1 MATDAHVTQASQASH
16 GGTPSFSRFFSW
28 VRKWPWRRTPSS
40 SARRRKASPS
50 QPGKRSS
57 KSKETPET
65 QTLWPNERLFVV
77 DRLWGDDHTVPGG
90 TAYIKTLLPLLNLSK
105 EKSLLLLGA
114 GLGGMGRAMVEETG
128 VWVSG
133 LEHDRELAAIG
144 KNMAA
149 RSGMKKRAPVIYK
162 DFNTLKLKPRSFNAI
177 VSFESIHPVEDKAA
191 LFATLDAAL
200 RPLGEL
206 LFTDLVLPDA
216 TEPDAAVLDWLRN
229 EPHTPHPNR
238 ASEIFQHLKAM
249 DFDVR
254 PPENITADYR
264 RRVLQGWSVFLGA
277 TNKAELSTISQA
289 VIEECAFWA
298 RRISAIDSGGLQVY
312 KFHAIKKADR
322 RPPPPL

>member
-1 MATDAHVTQASQASH
+1 M
-16 GGTPSFSRFFSW
+16 
-28 VRKWPWRRTPSS
+28 RKWPWRRAPSS
-40 SARRRKASPS
+40 PGPRRRKPPS
-50 QPGKRSS
+50 TQAEKRSTQS
-57 KSKETPET
+57 KKTPKA
-65 QTLWPNERLFVV
+65 QTLWPNERLFIV

-144 KNMAA
+144 KNMAI
-149 RSGMKKRAPVIYK
+149 RSGMKKRAPVTYK
-162 DFNTLKLKPRSFNAI
+162 DFNALKLKPRSFNAV
-177 VSFESIHPVEDKAA
+177 VSFESMHPVSDKAA
-191 LFATLDAAL
+191 LFAALGTAL
-200 RPLGEL
+200 RPQGEL
-206 LFTDLVLPDA
+206 LFTELVLSEA
-216 TEPDAAVLDWLRN
+216 TEPNAAVLDWLRS
-229 EPHTPHPNR
+229 EPHSPHPSR
-238 ASEIFQHLKAM
+238 ASEIFQHLKAL

-264 RRVLQGWSVFLGA
+264 RRVLRGWSAFLGT
-277 TNKAELSTISQA
+277 TNKTELRTISQA

-298 RRISAIDSGGLQVY
+298 RRISAIDSGGLHVY